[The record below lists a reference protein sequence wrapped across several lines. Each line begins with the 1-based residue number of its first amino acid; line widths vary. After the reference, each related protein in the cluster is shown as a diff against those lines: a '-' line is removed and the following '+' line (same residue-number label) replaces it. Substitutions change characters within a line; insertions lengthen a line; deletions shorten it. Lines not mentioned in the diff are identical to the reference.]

1 MGGLEACE
9 RLLTRAFRTE
19 DRDEHARVAKIVR
32 RLHRGHGD
40 EADPGVLQ
48 PPNLLREHLTD
59 RFVDSPHSI
68 GHSAIFNRLHAF
80 LLVAVAVWCFVTA
93 LAGGLVGLVL
103 GNIRLP
109 VLVLAASSPAAGA
122 GANIGVSA
130 LAALA
135 AAVTHMRSGRIDW
148 RVFAWMTPPSVVG
161 AVAGGVLSGEIP
173 GDALLIA
180 IGATL
185 IVFGLDL
192 LRPRRSGRVAQA
204 QRSSAPAAVLSGAVI
219 GLLGGFVGLILGALR
234 IGALLRF
241 VGADAFR
248 AVGTNVAVGF
258 CLGVAGVLG
267 HLAGGVD
274 WTLLALGAGASVPG
288 SLLGA
293 RLTGRLDERQL
304 LRAVGAILLVA
315 GTATMLQGAI

>member
-1 MGGLEACE
+1 M
-9 RLLTRAFRTE
+9 
-19 DRDEHARVAKIVR
+19 HA
-32 RLHRGHGD
+32 L
-40 EADPGVLQ
+40 
-48 PPNLLREHLTD
+48 
-59 RFVDSPHSI
+59 
-68 GHSAIFNRLHAF
+68 
-80 LLVAVAVWCFVTA
+80 LLVGVAVWCFVTA

-109 VLVLAASSPAAGA
+109 VLVLVASSPAAGA

-135 AAVTHMRSGRIDW
+135 AAATHIRAGRIDW
-148 RVFAWMTPPSVVG
+148 RDFAWMTPPSVAG
-161 AVAGGVLSGEIP
+161 AVAGGFLSSAVP
-173 GDALLIA
+173 GDALLVA

-192 LRPRRSGRVAQA
+192 LRPRAADADARVE
-204 QRSSAPAAVLSGAVI
+204 RTSAPAAVVSGAAI
-219 GLLGGFVGLILGALR
+219 GLLGGFVGLILGSLR

-267 HLAGGVD
+267 HLTGGVD
-274 WTLLALGAGASVPG
+274 WTLLALGAGASIPG

-315 GTATMLQGAI
+315 GGATVLQGTL

>member
-1 MGGLEACE
+1 M
-9 RLLTRAFRTE
+9 
-19 DRDEHARVAKIVR
+19 
-32 RLHRGHGD
+32 
-40 EADPGVLQ
+40 
-48 PPNLLREHLTD
+48 
-59 RFVDSPHSI
+59 
-68 GHSAIFNRLHAF
+68 
-80 LLVAVAVWCFVTA
+80 TA

-109 VLVLAASSPAAGA
+109 VLILAASSPAAGA

-135 AAVTHMRSGRIDW
+135 AAVTHVRAGRIDW
-148 RVFAWMTPPSVVG
+148 RIFLWMAPPSVVG
-161 AVAGGVLSGEIP
+161 ALVGGLLSGTVS

-180 IGATL
+180 IGVTL

-192 LRPRRSGRVAQA
+192 LRPQRVSDPQNGAEPN
-204 QRSSAPAAVLSGAVI
+204 PAAAVVTGAAI
-219 GLLGGFVGLILGALR
+219 GLLGGFVGLILGSLR

-248 AVGTNVAVGF
+248 AVGTNVLVGF
-258 CLGVAGVLG
+258 FLGVAGVLG
-267 HLAGGVD
+267 HLTHGID
-274 WTLLALGAGASVPG
+274 WTLFAVGATASIPG

-304 LRAVGAILLVA
+304 LRAIGCVLLVA
-315 GTATMLQGAI
+315 GGATIAQGVV